1 MNTILRTVGCLLDES
16 VCVPVTFVEPEKKK
30 PFLLENPIPFVFLQ
44 LARKPSITRELLTGF
59 RDPCKARRT
68 RKEAVDLQHP
78 ENICTFQSH
87 PPRVGWASAG
97 IVPSNTRM

>member
-1 MNTILRTVGCLLDES
+1 MFD
-16 VCVPVTFVEPEKKK
+16 
-30 PFLLENPIPFVFLQ
+30 FLLLLCLQHPASCKSKLAFVFVSSLVCFYS
-44 LARKPSITRELLTGF
+44 SIVQWVWGF
-59 RDPCKARRT
+59 ISIFRIFEIERDAL